1 MSIDWAALFSFS
13 VPPLELIVRGTAI
26 YWFLFLLLRF
36 VMRRDLS
43 SVGIAD
49 ILLLVLL
56 ADAAQNAMAGD
67 YRSITDG
74 LVLLSTIAAW
84 DYAIDWAAYRF
95 PVLRRAL
102 EAPPVTLISN
112 GRLLPRNLRRE
123 YITESEIMAK
133 LREAGVED
141 LAQVKAAYLESD
153 GEISVL
159 KRAARGPSRST
170 AP

>member
-1 MSIDWAALFSFS
+1 MNVDWAALFSFS
-13 VPPLELIVRGTAI
+13 VSPLELIVRGTAI
-26 YWFLFLLLRF
+26 YWFLFLMLRF

-56 ADAAQNAMAGD
+56 ADAAQNAMAGE

-74 LVLLSTIAAW
+74 LVLLSTIAGW
-84 DYAIDWAAYRF
+84 DWAIDWVAYRF
-95 PVLRRAL
+95 PALRRAL
-102 EAPPVTLISN
+102 EPPPVRLVSN
-112 GRLLPRNLRRE
+112 GRLLAKNLRRE
-123 YITESEIMAK
+123 YITEPEIMAK

-141 LAQVKAAYLESD
+141 LAQVKAAYLETD

-159 KRAARGPSRST
+159 KRATRQRSRST